1 MKNIKFYNIWK
12 DRSFRVSIIL
22 SFVFLTVGF
31 AFLHFGWEVYGWA
44 LFVFFPIVLGA
55 AIGVLPNRKT
65 AIPGFI
71 ITFIVFLVTLI
82 FFGLEGIV
90 CVILCLPILAPF
102 FFLGAIVI
110 HLIKRFKEIK
120 GEINLKVTII
130 PLFLFL
136 IAVPI
141 ENSLSDN
148 KKEVIEVST
157 EIVLPYTPNQVFDA
171 IKSVD
176 TLIAEKPFLMK
187 LDLPVPHKCILEKE
201 EVGALRICYFEG
213 GRIIERVTEF
223 KRGEVLRM
231 DVIDYELTGRN
242 WLGFEEAIYLF
253 EPIGLDSCKMTR
265 ITTYTSELYPRAYW
279 EPLEKI
285 GIQQEH
291 EFVFSNLER
300 DLSNLNDNTTDNDF

>member
-1 MKNIKFYNIWK
+1 MKNIKFYNIWADK
-12 DRSFRVSIIL
+12 SFRWSIIL
-22 SFVFLTVGF
+22 SSVFLSVGF
-31 AFLHFGWEVYGWA
+31 GFLHFGLALYGWVIFVLLPIVIGVSIGA
-44 LFVFFPIVLGA
+44 LPKKKIAISGFTFVFLLFLMLLL
-55 AIGVLPNRKT
+55 IG
-65 AIPGFI
+65 
-71 ITFIVFLVTLI
+71 
-82 FFGLEGIV
+82 GLEGFV
-90 CVILCLPILAPF
+90 CVIMCLPIIVPF
-102 FFLGAIVI
+102 IFLGAII
-110 HLIKRFKEIK
+110 THLRTTYQRIKQEVS
-120 GEINLKVTII
+120 LKMSLI
-130 PLFLFL
+130 PFLMFL
-136 IAVPI
+136 LAVPI

-148 KKEVIEVST
+148 KREVIEVST

-242 WLGFEEAIYLF
+242 WLGFKEAIYLF
-253 EPIGLDSCKMTR
+253 EPIGLDSCKMNR
-265 ITTYTSELYPRAYW
+265 ITTYTSELYPRIYW
-279 EPLEKI
+279 EPLERI

-300 DLSNLNDNTTDNDF
+300 DLGNLQNDTSDNGF

>member
-22 SFVFLTVGF
+22 SVIFLIVGF
-31 AFLHFGWEVYGWA
+31 SFLHFGWAVYGWA
-44 LFVFFPIVLGA
+44 IFIFFPIVLGG

-71 ITFIVFLVTLI
+71 ITFIVFLFSLI
-82 FFGLEGIV
+82 FFGLEGV
-90 CVILCLPILAPF
+90 LCVVMCLPILAPF
-102 FFLGAIVI
+102 FFLGAII
-110 HLIKRFKEIK
+110 SHLIKRFKEIK
-120 GEINLKVTII
+120 GEVNLRVTVI
-130 PLFLFL
+130 PLVLFL
-136 IAVPI
+136 LAVPI

-157 EIVLPYTPNQVFDA
+157 E

-187 LDLPVPHKCILEKE
+187 LDLPVPHKCILERE

-300 DLSNLNDNTTDNDF
+300 DLSNLNDNTADNGF